1 MTQAT
6 ENSNFNIM
14 FMTSAVRAFVNLNR
28 VGTNQPHLAKIS
40 VNSWSIS
47 SSQPFGLSPL
57 ELQLLGQFHCRIG
70 FPHSSRTLW
79 TYRINRHQRE
89 DDSLGNPKSLKSHL
103 QSPPPNSERKVGK
116 SPSRH
121 GCITCS
127 FTFCNQPQGLCS
139 GGSSACYSSK
149 PLPDSHA
156 ATNCLKCMGSHG
168 HMELTFHVNQQDL
181 SNHLH
186 HKTGTESKHHKSR
199 VSCLPTSIMHDANI
213 NHKVILRHPGLFSWP
228 LFLQV
233 QQPPSEAST
242 LKA

>member
-1 MTQAT
+1 M
-6 ENSNFNIM
+6 
-14 FMTSAVRAFVNLNR
+14 
-28 VGTNQPHLAKIS
+28 
-40 VNSWSIS
+40 
-47 SSQPFGLSPL
+47 
-57 ELQLLGQFHCRIG
+57 LGQFHCRIG
-70 FPHSSRTLW
+70 LPHSSRTLW
-79 TYRINRHQRE
+79 TSRINGINGKMIPSEIQT
-89 DDSLGNPKSLKSHL
+89 SLKSHL

-127 FTFCNQPQGLCS
+127 FTFCNQQGLCS
-139 GGSSACYSSK
+139 GSSSACYSSK

-168 HMELTFHVNQQDL
+168 HMGLTFHVNQQDW

-213 NHKVILRHPGLFSWP
+213 NHKVILRHPGLFS
-228 LFLQV
+228 
-233 QQPPSEAST
+233 
-242 LKA
+242 